1 MMANAVIILILI
13 VVLLFALNGT
23 IKHFKGEGACCGGGS
38 GSGRRPR
45 MKKEKKLSGPVI
57 GKKTVQIKGMHCKNC
72 VQSVTEA
79 INEIEGASAKVSLK
93 KGQAVVSFDREID
106 DDALYIAVEGAGF
119 QVVSIE
125 A

>member
-1 MMANAVIILILI
+1 
-13 VVLLFALNGT
+13 
-23 IKHFKGEGACCGGGS
+23 
-38 GSGRRPR
+38 
-45 MKKEKKLSGPVI
+45 
-57 GKKTVQIKGMHCKNC
+57 MHCKNC